1 MMKYFINYKD
11 LVNENVNVDK
21 DKLFILKKN
30 NGKVK
35 IYPLS
40 VLGDMVDLL
49 LKLDPNKIDNSIKG
63 TLVLEIDEKELK
75 DVNPFIV
82 HKYIKLDEKTYE
94 GIENR
99 VINLIN
105 YDAIVKMSI
114 KEMNEGKLLT
124 VIRDNDNFIINE
136 KENIINYGRSIN
148 DTRRRIKEDDIIND
162 IYLYTTNYDLLDK
175 YSDDV
180 TKIRKSNK
188 RYTVL
193 QHKFFAID
201 SIGVDRVSD
210 LTSETYNLLNELCY
224 HGIPIYYDM
233 IDDINCNV
241 QTKRDI
247 NNKQKAYLI
256 MNSNIN
262 EVFYNKSILPIIK
275 YINIF
280 EYTDGT
286 YKRVSLEDYLRD
298 KNILKYIKKNRG

>member
-1 MMKYFINYKD
+1 MKYFINYKD
-11 LVNENVNVDK
+11 LVNENVNIDK
-21 DKLFILKKN
+21 NKLFILKKN

-35 IYPLS
+35 IYPIS
-40 VLGDMVDLL
+40 VLGDIVDFL
-49 LKLDPNKIDNSIKG
+49 LKLDPNRIDNSIKG
-63 TLVLEIDEKELK
+63 TLALEIDEKELK

-82 HKYIKLDEKTYE
+82 HKYIKIDEKNYE

-124 VIRDNDNFIINE
+124 VIRDNNNFIIDEN
-136 KENIINYGRSIN
+136 ENIINYNRSIN
-148 DTRRRIKEDDIIND
+148 ETRRMIKEEDVIND

-180 TKIRKSNK
+180 TKIRKTNK
-188 RYTVL
+188 KYTIL

-210 LTSETYNLLNELCY
+210 LTNETYSLLNGLCY
-224 HGIPIYYDM
+224 HGVPIYYDL

-241 QTKRDI
+241 NTKRDI

-262 EVFYNKSILPIIK
+262 EIFYNKSILPIIK

-280 EYTDGT
+280 EYIDGF
-286 YKRVSLEDYLRD
+286 YKRISLEDYLKD
-298 KNILKYIKKNRG
+298 KNILKYIKKNS